1 MTAVPATT
9 PARPGPPARV
19 DLTKFALLSV
29 AAAVLT
35 IALKVY
41 AWRIT
46 GSVGLLSDAAESVVN
61 LVAAVTA
68 LFALRVAARP
78 EDKNHHFGHAKAE
91 YFSAAIEGQMI
102 FIAAC
107 VIIWTAVQRLLHPAP
122 IESVGIGLAVSVV
135 ASLVNGACALVLLRA
150 GREHRSI
157 TLTADGKHLMTDVIT
172 SAGVVVGVA
181 LVWISGLQWLDPV
194 VALLVGLNI
203 IVTGWKLLQ
212 ESADGLMDIS
222 LPKEDNARISE
233 ALGRFVTQDVHFHG
247 LRTREAGH
255 RRYAEVHVLV
265 PGSWTVTQGHDLVE
279 DVEAA
284 LREELP
290 DVTLVCHL
298 EPNDDP
304 RSYDDY
310 PTEFPVP
317 DHAEMQ
323 RRAGVGGAF

>member
-1 MTAVPATT
+1 MYK
-9 PARPGPPARV
+9 R
-19 DLTKFALLSV
+19 
-29 AAAVLT
+29 
-35 IALKVY
+35 
-41 AWRIT
+41 
-46 GSVGLLSDAAESVVN
+46 
-61 LVAAVTA
+61 
-68 LFALRVAARP
+68 
-78 EDKNHHFGHAKAE
+78 
-91 YFSAAIEGQMI
+91 Q
-102 FIAAC
+102 
-107 VIIWTAVQRLLHPAP
+107 
-122 IESVGIGLAVSVV
+122 
-135 ASLVNGACALVLLRA
+135 
-150 GREHRSI
+150 REHRSI
-157 TLTADGKHLMTDVIT
+157 TLTADGKHLMTDVVT

-181 LVWISGLQWLDPV
+181 LVWLSGLQWLDPV

>member
-1 MTAVPATT
+1 MRDDERVTDAAI
-9 PARPGPPARV
+9 PPAPQPDPLAAPGVRRAV
-19 DLTKFALLSV
+19 LTVAGLNAAYGVL
-29 AAAVLT
+29 AAAVAVA
-35 IALKVY
+35 I
-41 AWRIT
+41 
-46 GSVGLLSDAAESVVN
+46 GSVSLLADSADFGEDAAINVLIAVALSWPLARRATLGRVLAGVL
-61 LVAAVTA
+61 LVPAADAAWSAFRAFPDPQPPAVLPLIATA
-68 LFALRVAARP
+68 GGAA
-78 EDKNHHFGHAKAE
+78 
-91 YFSAAIEGQMI
+91 
-102 FIAAC
+102 
-107 VIIWTAVQRLLHPAP
+107 
-122 IESVGIGLAVSVV
+122 
-135 ASLVNGACALVLLRA
+135 LVNGACALVLLRA

-157 TLTADGKHLMTDVIT
+157 TLTADGKHLMTDVVT

-181 LVWISGLQWLDPV
+181 LVWLSGLQWLDPV

-323 RRAGVGGAF
+323 RRAGVDGAS